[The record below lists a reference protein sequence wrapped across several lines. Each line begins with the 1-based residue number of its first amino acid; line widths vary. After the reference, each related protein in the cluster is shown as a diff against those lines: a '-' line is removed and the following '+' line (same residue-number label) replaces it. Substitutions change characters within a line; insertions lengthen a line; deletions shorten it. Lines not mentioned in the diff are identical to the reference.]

1 MSKCQI
7 QPKGSFSSPVS
18 GQVDHES
25 TRHKQRHKKA
35 DKTTSTTSA
44 RLFRGCGVDMHKET
58 LKLGQGPFMDPLE
71 VPGPSMCCGRHCSGL
86 HRLDRVSSS
95 SASRCRYALWRNWR
109 RDGAWPG
116 NLLFASHS
124 SYADR
129 HTTWRTRIVGR
140 RARIQRINRGI

>member
-7 QPKGSFSSPVS
+7 QSKGSFSSPVP

-44 RLFRGCGVDMHKET
+44 RLFRGSWVDMHKET

-71 VPGPSMCCGRHCSGL
+71 VPGPSMCCGKHCSGL
-86 HRLDRVSSS
+86 HSLDRVSSG
-95 SASRCRYALWRNWR
+95 SASRCRCALWRNS
-109 RDGAWPG
+109 GETGPG
-116 NLLFASHS
+116 L
-124 SYADR
+124 
-129 HTTWRTRIVGR
+129 
-140 RARIQRINRGI
+140 GICCSLPILPMQTGTQHGGLE